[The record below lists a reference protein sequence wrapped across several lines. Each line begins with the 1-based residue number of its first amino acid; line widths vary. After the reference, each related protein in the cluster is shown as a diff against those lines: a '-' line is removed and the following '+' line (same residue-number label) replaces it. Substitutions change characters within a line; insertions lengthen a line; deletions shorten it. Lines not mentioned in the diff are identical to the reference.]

1 MTLFDRFKSAL
12 ETYYDFATKIISAP
26 YRRNTSDG
34 TIPEWL
40 KNPEWNDEG
49 GKQIPENPPP
59 QYNTEFETVNNFINN
74 VYYSPTI
81 IFSNDDFTGDGTG
94 SDRNLPE
101 PDEILNQ
108 TPTSVSIG
116 APITLEQSI
125 IDRNFG
131 QLLHNP
137 FSGKIQTIRQVNTEN
152 YEEDLKTLAQT
163 GLDNYAA
170 FLAGDAN
177 SNILDSIILISP
189 EVLKGHSGNTGL
201 SFGLDYLK
209 TLAAYCSATA
219 NNAFIGIADT
229 IPNSY
234 VIETYEPEI
243 IPAIDNMDGLTIASA
258 LEEKSESADVVS
270 LVASDRFINQIS
282 GKVLVLHFVTFDN
295 YPKRKRNS
303 SYREVQIPAPKETF
317 TWETDFDSLR
327 WYQGNQY
334 AELRFQ
340 ENYVP
345 VSGWFKDEASANSY
359 FDAVLTLTTATEDN
373 RIIPKHSNPKTAIP
387 ERETRPY
394 RAFIESVNSQGQA
407 VCEVK
412 YTPPNTNESA

>member
-59 QYNTEFETVNNFINN
+59 QYNTEFETNVNNFTNI

-81 IFSNDDFTGDGTG
+81 IFTNDDFTGDGTG

-101 PDEILNQ
+101 PDEVLNQ

-137 FSGKIQTIRQVNTEN
+137 FSGKIQTIRQVNTDN
-152 YEEDLKTLAQT
+152 YEENLKTLAQT

-243 IPAIDNMDGLTIASA
+243 IPAIDNMNGLTIASA
-258 LEEKSESADVVS
+258 LEETPTNSEVVTV
-270 LVASDRFINQIS
+270 VASEKEHILIEGNQLI
-282 GKVLVLHFVTFDN
+282 LHFVTLDN
-295 YPKRKRNS
+295 YPKRQANS
-303 SYREVQIPAPKETF
+303 SYRSIQIPAPKASYD
-317 TWETDFDSLR
+317 WAIDFEPLR
-327 WYQGNQY
+327 WRQGNQY
-334 AELRFQ
+334 AKLILTG
-340 ENYVP
+340 YKHA
-345 VSGWFKDEASANSY
+345 VSGWFENTTAANAF
-359 FDAVLTLTTATEDN
+359 FDAVLTLTTATEKE
-373 RIIPKHSNPKTAIP
+373 RIFPGHSLQKTNFTI
-387 ERETRPY
+387 RDSRPY
-394 RAFIESVNSQGQA
+394 RAFIVSKDGNNQPQTLT
-407 VCEVK
+407 K
-412 YTPPNTNESA
+412 YFPPTDAN